1 MIHLEEINQ
10 LFKNT
15 AFQCTD
21 FKIEQESKEYDACQF
36 KINGQDIHYRKAKIT
51 PKKAGLFVTFW
62 KRVPSGII
70 APFEEKDPLSY
81 LVIAV
86 ANETDSGYFI
96 FSKNTLLKQNII
108 SSNLKE
114 GKRAFRIYPPW
125 SIPKNKQAIISQK
138 WQLLHFSVK
147 LEKSV
152 LFN

>member
-1 MIHLEEINQ
+1 MIHQEEIND

-15 AFQCTD
+15 PFQCTD
-21 FKIEQESKEYDACQF
+21 FKIELESKEYDACQF

-125 SIPKNKQAIISQK
+125 SIPKNKQAITSQK
-138 WQLLHFSVK
+138 WQLLHFSEE

-152 LFN
+152 LLS